1 MSENKDLN
9 TETEINVENLNEGVD
24 YMEQNNTEEVKNEQK
39 NKASQP
45 IVNTEAAKAK
55 VNDLVAKAKGGLDYY
70 KNNIKTDKKL
80 WAGTGVAALVLI
92 IILLLIFTSPAKGV
106 VKKYA
111 QAMKNYDAEKMATL
125 FHKDMIEERW
135 DDSDE
140 LVDYYEDFFESK
152 EDADYKVTGFKIDG
166 DYKKYDED
174 DLEDYAEYLDEYF
187 GINEKDVK
195 EIRRYK
201 IEFEV
206 DDDGDED
213 TEKEKVL
220 VAKIKGKWYLVG
232 TE

>member
-140 LVDYYEDFFESK
+140 LVDYYEDFFENK